1 LGACAAILITTIVGM
16 TVTLALDRHAR
27 GPQLVGLGFLYGS
40 GVVYF
45 VELALPRWSAVWVTA
60 ILIVIAAGCLVA
72 WLLGSSVGSHP
83 ATQQPSNPATIL
95 DVVTLIVIA
104 AYIAQFTIAPLPEM
118 DFWAIWGVKAR
129 VFFTHGGIDW
139 HFLAGRW
146 NGFEHP
152 DYPPLLPLNYAYA
165 AMMNG
170 GWNDAQLGLVGAAF
184 GTALLLVVRGITAR
198 ETSPLASAAIT
209 LACAPFALAIPA
221 GIGES
226 PMIAFAGSGLL
237 LLRDDDNRHA
247 PLLLGLAACSK
258 NEGIALLV
266 IAALIVVLAKPRR
279 ALRLWPAALLAAPWM
294 LIRTFAHMQTD
305 LVKGSFAGR
314 VAARLPYLGGI
325 VADLARALADRW
337 IWILIV
343 LALLVATRD
352 ARRRQRI
359 VFIIVAAQIAVYVIV
374 YLGTPYDFRWSIEG
388 SWARLTRQMLV
399 PALVA
404 AMLALAQTMRRRE
417 DAPHAEARPDF

>member
-1 LGACAAILITTIVGM
+1 MGACAAILITTIVGM
-16 TVTLALDRHAR
+16 TVTLALDRRAR
-27 GPQLVGLGFLYGS
+27 GPQLLGLGFLYGT

-45 VELALPRWSAVWVTA
+45 VELALPRWNAVSVTA
-60 ILIVIAAGCLVA
+60 ILIAIAIGCAVTRLRGFA
-72 WLLGSSVGSHP
+72 AQIPP
-83 ATQQPSNPATIL
+83 ATSQPRNRVTLL
-95 DVVTLIVIA
+95 DVLTLIIIA

-129 VFFTHGGIDW
+129 VFFEHGGIDW

-226 PMIAFAGSGLL
+226 PMIAFAGAGLL

-266 IAALIVVLAKPRR
+266 IAVLANPRR

-325 VADLARALADRW
+325 AADLARALADRW

-343 LALLVATRD
+343 LALLIATRD
-352 ARRRQRI
+352 ALRRQHI

-374 YLGTPYDFRWSIEG
+374 YLGSPYDFHWSIEG

-399 PALVA
+399 PALAA

-417 DAPHAEARPDF
+417 DAPHAEARSDF